1 MKYSF
6 SGSSSS
12 IHSSL
17 GFEDEEKV
25 VVVVDLSSMHCTS
38 TPPMVS
44 HISFLRFGIISYNY
58 IILITDQFRFLI
70 ISSLF
75 LFNFRNISTFISFTF
90 QVFKIFSYFLD
101 DTLKIYWNKIHKY
114 LVNLGLVSLPR
125 HHWSLCS
132 GVPAFSLTHAS
143 PSIHP
148 LSRLLS
154 QS

>member
-17 GFEDEEKV
+17 GFEDEEQ

-132 GVPAFSLTHAS
+132 DVPVSWLAHAS
-143 PSIHP
+143 PSIYP
-148 LSRLLS
+148 VSWLLS
-154 QS
+154 